1 MKITNR
7 VLWVSLVAVLAACG
21 PVEQEIEDK
30 VDEAKEAASGENRGN
45 PQGNSSNLIVE
56 QISQV
61 GGDSQ
66 PQISTKFA
74 PYRNPY
80 LRDPARGG
88 VDYSAVDWDNICPA
102 VPKVTIDGCE
112 NVSITSTQPI
122 LTGRV
127 LDCDIEEENWRRMT
141 TNVSSWKRCKS
152 GFRSA
157 VIKRIQDEYYF
168 INGITNSLMD
178 EPGAD
183 PRRHFDIHVDVWIEK
198 YIPGTEYML

>member
-1 MKITNR
+1 MKLNR
-7 VLWVSLVAVLAACG
+7 RILWVSLVAALAACG

-30 VDEAKEAASGENRGN
+30 VSEAAREEANGRS
-45 PQGNSSNLIVE
+45 QGGGGSTVIVE
-56 QISQV
+56 QVNQAIE
-61 GGDSQ
+61 GNQ
-66 PQISTKFA
+66 PKINTDFA

-80 LRDPARGG
+80 LRNPARGG

-102 VPKVTIDGCE
+102 VPRVTIDGCE

-127 LDCDIEEENWRRMT
+127 WDCDMEEENWRRMT

-178 EPGAD
+178 DPGAD